1 MTPGNTKDDS
11 TSADG
16 KAAARAD
23 NAASSS
29 AEWLDGGSIERL
41 IEDTSVDLFP
51 RMVGIFVN
59 ELGEQVETL
68 ETAAARSDIALLERE
83 SHVMK
88 SSAAIFGLRRVR
100 ESAER
105 LNIACRSDEPESALP
120 LVPVL
125 VGEISPSIVALRE
138 RAGLTDDG
146 AN

>member
-1 MTPGNTKDDS
+1 MTPRNTKDDS
-11 TSADG
+11 ISADG

-23 NAASSS
+23 NASSS
-29 AEWLDGGSIERL
+29 STEWVDGDSIERL
-41 IEDTSVDLFP
+41 IEDTSVDLLP
-51 RMVGIFVN
+51 RMVGIFID
-59 ELGEQVETL
+59 ELSEQVETI
-68 ETAAARSDIALLERE
+68 ETAAADSDIALIERE

-88 SSAAIFGLRRVR
+88 SSAAIFGLRRVH

-146 AN
+146 AD